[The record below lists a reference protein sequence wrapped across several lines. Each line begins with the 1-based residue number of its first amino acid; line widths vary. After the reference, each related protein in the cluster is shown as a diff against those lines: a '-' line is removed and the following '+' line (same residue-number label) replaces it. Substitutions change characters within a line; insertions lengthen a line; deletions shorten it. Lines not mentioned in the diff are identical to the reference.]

1 MDILKDK
8 PVYGKINRKKQVASC
23 NLSGIS
29 ECGED
34 DVLKCNDLG
43 HVRQNRFICLPES
56 PGRISICN
64 NKLASVSFYIYNK
77 YQYPA
82 DPAPDIYG
90 YDLNQREI

>member
-8 PVYGKINRKKQVASC
+8 SVYGKINRKKQVASC

-29 ECGED
+29 AWGGD
-34 DVLKCNDLG
+34 DVLKCNG
-43 HVRQNRFICLPES
+43 IRQNRFICIPES
-56 PGRISICN
+56 PGRISTCN

-82 DPAPDIYG
+82 DPEPGIYG

>member
-1 MDILKDK
+1 MDILRDK
-8 PVYGKINRKKQVASC
+8 AAYGKTNRKKQVACC

-29 ECGED
+29 ARGEE
-34 DVLKCNDLG
+34 DVLKCNSI
-43 HVRQNRFICLPES
+43 RQNRFICLPES
-56 PGRISICN
+56 PGRISTCN